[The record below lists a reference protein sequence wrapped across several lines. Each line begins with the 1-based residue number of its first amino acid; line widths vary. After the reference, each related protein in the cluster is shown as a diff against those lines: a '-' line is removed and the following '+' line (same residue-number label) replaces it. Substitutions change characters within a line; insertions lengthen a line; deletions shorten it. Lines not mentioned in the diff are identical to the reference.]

1 MFCFS
6 FLVVHF
12 FVLVVLFFVWWY
24 TLSRSNLVSENFGIL
39 LIVVLPCGIRQKQ
52 IGRHVDPM

>member
-24 TLSRSNLVSENFGIL
+24 TLSRSNFVSKNFGIL
-39 LIVVLPCGIRQKQ
+39 LILVLPCGIRQEQ
-52 IGRHVDPM
+52 IGCHVDPM